1 MHAHTGCG
9 RFRLLS
15 SFLPEL
21 FQSNLSAFSFQ
32 LSLDVI
38 SFFLGSSLF
47 EHLRSGIN
55 KVSGRSL
62 EWFFDIDGDLFERQ
76 YKRHLSGY
84 WQWKDSTEGLHAEQ
98 WRVFPQNIGP
108 HLSIDET
115 SLSRG
120 ELYTIVTNK
129 EAHGRKNAIVAIV
142 LGTDAD
148 TVIHALRQINSV
160 LRNKVT
166 EVTLDLSDS
175 MNKICRMAFPRASRV
190 IDRFHVQRLALDAVQ
205 EIRIKH
211 RWDAI
216 NADTET
222 RETAKLEGRRYEPV
236 RLENGDTL
244 KELLAR
250 GRYALFKSPE
260 KWTASQRQRAEMLFS
275 LYPDLKEAYRLSQNL
290 RVIFNNRS
298 SKDSARLNLARWYN
312 RVAESGF
319 KSFNTIAATFYEH
332 SEEIIN
338 FFDNRSTNAS
348 AESINSKIKAFRAK
362 LHGVNDTKFFI
373 FRLCNIYA

>member
-1 MHAHTGCG
+1 M
-9 RFRLLS
+9 
-15 SFLPEL
+15 
-21 FQSNLSAFSFQ
+21 
-32 LSLDVI
+32 
-38 SFFLGSSLF
+38 
-47 EHLRSGIN
+47 
-55 KVSGRSL
+55 
-62 EWFFDIDGDLFERQ
+62 
-76 YKRHLSGY
+76 
-84 WQWKDSTEGLHAEQ
+84 
-98 WRVFPQNIGP
+98 FPQNIGP
-108 HLSIDET
+108 RLSIDET

-129 EAHGRKNAIVAIV
+129 DAHGRKNAIVAIV

-148 TVIHALRQINSV
+148 TVIHALRQINSM

-190 IDRFHVQRLALDAVQ
+190 IDRFHLQRPALDAVQ

-216 NADTET
+216 NADTAA
-222 RETAKLEGRRYEPV
+222 RENAKLEGRKYEPE
-236 RLENGDTL
+236 RLENGDSL

-260 KWTASQRQRAEMLFS
+260 KWTASQRQRADMLFC

-290 RVIFNNRS
+290 RTIFNKRS
-298 SKDSARLNLARWYN
+298 TKDSARLNLARWYN
-312 RVAESGF
+312 RVADSGF
-319 KSFNTIAATFYEH
+319 KSFNTIAATFYTH
-332 SEEIIN
+332 SEEILN

>member
-1 MHAHTGCG
+1 MDRYPIT
-9 RFRLLS
+9 
-15 SFLPEL
+15 
-21 FQSNLSAFSFQ
+21 
-32 LSLDVI
+32 
-38 SFFLGSSLF
+38 
-47 EHLRSGIN
+47 
-55 KVSGRSL
+55 GRSL

-84 WQWKDSTEGLHAEQ
+84 RQWKDTSEGLHAEQ

-129 EAHGRKNAIVAIV
+129 DAHGRENSIVAIV
-142 LGTDAD
+142 FGTDAD
-148 TVIHALRQINSV
+148 TVIHALRQIKSE
-160 LRNKVT
+160 LRNTVK
-166 EVTLDLSDS
+166 EITLDLSES
-175 MNKICRMAFPRASRV
+175 MNKICRMAFPRAARV

-205 EIRIKH
+205 EIRIQH

-216 NADTET
+216 NAET
-222 RETAKLEGRRYEPV
+222 DAREAAKLEGRKYVVE

-260 KWTASQRQRAEMLFS
+260 KWTVTQRQRADLLFS
-275 LYPDLKEAYRLSQNL
+275 LYPDLKEAYWLSQNL
-290 RVIFNNRS
+290 RAIFNKRS
-298 SKDSARLNLARWYN
+298 TKDRARLNLARWYN

-332 SEEIIN
+332 SDEILN
-338 FFDNRSTNAS
+338 FYDNRSTNAS

>member
-1 MHAHTGCG
+1 MDRYPIT
-9 RFRLLS
+9 
-15 SFLPEL
+15 
-21 FQSNLSAFSFQ
+21 
-32 LSLDVI
+32 
-38 SFFLGSSLF
+38 
-47 EHLRSGIN
+47 
-55 KVSGRSL
+55 GRSL

-84 WQWKDSTEGLHAEQ
+84 WQWKDSTEGLHAER

-108 HLSIDET
+108 RLSIDET

-129 EAHGRKNAIVAIV
+129 DAHGRKNAIVAIV

-148 TVIHALRQINSV
+148 TVIHALRQINSM

-190 IDRFHVQRLALDAVQ
+190 IDRFHLQRPALDAVQ

-216 NADTET
+216 NADTAA
-222 RETAKLEGRRYEPV
+222 RENAKLEGRKYEPE
-236 RLENGDTL
+236 RLENGDSL

>member
-1 MHAHTGCG
+1 MDRYPIT
-9 RFRLLS
+9 
-15 SFLPEL
+15 
-21 FQSNLSAFSFQ
+21 
-32 LSLDVI
+32 
-38 SFFLGSSLF
+38 
-47 EHLRSGIN
+47 
-55 KVSGRSL
+55 GRSL

-84 WQWKDSTEGLHAEQ
+84 WQWKDSTEGLHAER

-108 HLSIDET
+108 RLSIDET

-129 EAHGRKNAIVAIV
+129 DAHGRKNAIVAIV

-148 TVIHALRQINSV
+148 TVIHALRQINSM

-190 IDRFHVQRLALDAVQ
+190 IDRFHLQRLALDAVQ

-216 NADTET
+216 NADTAA
-222 RETAKLEGRRYEPV
+222 RENAKLEGRKYEPE
-236 RLENGDTL
+236 RLENGDSL

-250 GRYALFKSPE
+250 GRYALFKAPE
-260 KWTASQRQRAEMLFS
+260 KWTASQRQRADMLFR

-290 RVIFNNRS
+290 RTIFNKRS
-298 SKDSARLNLARWYN
+298 TKDSARLNLARWYN
-312 RVAESGF
+312 RVADSGF
-319 KSFNTIAATFYEH
+319 KSFNTIAATFYTH
-332 SEEIIN
+332 SEEILN

>member
-1 MHAHTGCG
+1 MDRYPIT
-9 RFRLLS
+9 
-15 SFLPEL
+15 
-21 FQSNLSAFSFQ
+21 
-32 LSLDVI
+32 
-38 SFFLGSSLF
+38 
-47 EHLRSGIN
+47 
-55 KVSGRSL
+55 GRSL

-84 WQWKDSTEGLHAEQ
+84 RQWKDTAEGLHAEQ

-115 SLSRG
+115 SLRRG
-120 ELYTIVTNK
+120 ELYTIVSNK
-129 EAHGRKNAIVAIV
+129 EAHGRENSIVAIV
-142 LGTDAD
+142 SGTDAD
-148 TVIHALRQINSV
+148 TVIHALRQIKSG

-166 EVTLDLSDS
+166 EITLDLSDS
-175 MNKICRMAFPRASRV
+175 MNRICRVAFPRASRV
-190 IDRFHVQRLALDAVQ
+190 IDRFHVQKLALEAVQ

-216 NADTET
+216 NADTDA
-222 RETAKLEGRRYEPV
+222 RESAKLEGRRYVAE

-260 KWTASQRQRAEMLFS
+260 KWTSPQRQRAGMLFR

-290 RVIFNNRS
+290 RAIFSRRS
-298 SKDSARLNLARWYN
+298 TKDSARLNLARWYN
-312 RVAESGF
+312 SVAESGF

-332 SEEIIN
+332 ADEILN
-338 FFDNRSTNAS
+338 FYDNRSTNAS

-362 LHGVNDTKFFI
+362 LHGVYDTKFFI

>member
-1 MHAHTGCG
+1 MDRYPIT
-9 RFRLLS
+9 
-15 SFLPEL
+15 
-21 FQSNLSAFSFQ
+21 
-32 LSLDVI
+32 
-38 SFFLGSSLF
+38 
-47 EHLRSGIN
+47 
-55 KVSGRSL
+55 GRSL

-84 WQWKDSTEGLHAEQ
+84 WEWKDTTEGLHSEHR
-98 WRVFPQNIGP
+98 RVFPQNIGP
-108 HLSIDET
+108 RLSIDET

-129 EAHGRKNAIVAIV
+129 EAHGSRKSIVAIV

-148 TVIHALRQINSV
+148 TVIHALRQIKSE

-166 EVTLDLSDS
+166 EITLDLSES
-175 MNKICRMAFPRASRV
+175 MNKICRMAFPRASCV

-205 EIRIKH
+205 DIRIKH

-216 NADTET
+216 NAET
-222 RETAKLEGRRYEPV
+222 DARENAKLDGRKYVAE

-260 KWTASQRQRAEMLFS
+260 KWTATQRQRALMLFG
-275 LYPDLKEAYRLSQNL
+275 LYPDLKEAYRLSQGL
-290 RVIFNNRS
+290 RAIFNRRS
-298 SKDSARLNLARWYN
+298 TKDSARLNLARWYN

-332 SEEIIN
+332 SDEILN
-338 FFDNRSTNAS
+338 FYDNRSTNAS

>member
-1 MHAHTGCG
+1 MDRYPIT
-9 RFRLLS
+9 
-15 SFLPEL
+15 
-21 FQSNLSAFSFQ
+21 
-32 LSLDVI
+32 
-38 SFFLGSSLF
+38 
-47 EHLRSGIN
+47 
-55 KVSGRSL
+55 GRSL

-84 WQWKDSTEGLHAEQ
+84 RQWKDTPEGLHAGQ

-129 EAHGRKNAIVAIV
+129 EAHGRKHSIVAIV
-142 LGTDAD
+142 LGTDSD
-148 TVIHALRQINSV
+148 VVLRALRQIKSE
-160 LRNKVT
+160 LRNKVK
-166 EVTLDLSDS
+166 EITLDLSES
-175 MNKICRMAFPRASRV
+175 MHRICRLALPKASRV
-190 IDRFHVQRLALDAVQ
+190 IDRFHLQRLALDAVQ

-216 NADTET
+216 NADTDG
-222 RETAKLEGRRYEPV
+222 RESAKIEGRKYVAE

-260 KWTASQRQRAEMLFS
+260 KWTVSQRQRAVMLFR

-290 RVIFNNRS
+290 RTIFNRRS
-298 SKDSARLNLARWYN
+298 TKDCARLNLARWYN
-312 RVAESGF
+312 SVAQAGF

-332 SEEIIN
+332 ADEILN

-373 FRLCNIYA
+373 FRLCNMYA

>member
-1 MHAHTGCG
+1 MDRYPIT
-9 RFRLLS
+9 
-15 SFLPEL
+15 
-21 FQSNLSAFSFQ
+21 
-32 LSLDVI
+32 
-38 SFFLGSSLF
+38 
-47 EHLRSGIN
+47 
-55 KVSGRSL
+55 GRSL

-76 YKRHLSGY
+76 YKRNLSGY
-84 WQWKDSTEGLHAEQ
+84 RQWKDTPEGLHAGQ

-129 EAHGRKNAIVAIV
+129 EARGRKQSIVAIV
-142 LGTDAD
+142 LGTDSD
-148 TVIHALRQINSV
+148 MVLRALRQIKSE
-160 LRNKVT
+160 LRNKVK
-166 EVTLDLSDS
+166 EITLDLSES
-175 MNKICRMAFPRASRV
+175 MHRICRLAFPKASRV
-190 IDRFHVQRLALDAVQ
+190 IDRFHLQRLALDAVQ

-216 NADTET
+216 NADT
-222 RETAKLEGRRYEPV
+222 AKIEGRKYVAE
-236 RLENGDTL
+236 RLENSDTL

-260 KWTASQRQRAEMLFS
+260 KWTGSQRRRAGMLFR

-290 RVIFNNRS
+290 RTIFNRRS
-298 SKDSARLNLARWYN
+298 TKDSARLNLARWYN
-312 RVAESGF
+312 SVAQAGF

-332 SEEIIN
+332 ADEILN

-362 LHGVNDTKFFI
+362 LHGVNE
-373 FRLCNIYA
+373 A

>member
-1 MHAHTGCG
+1 MDRYPIT
-9 RFRLLS
+9 
-15 SFLPEL
+15 
-21 FQSNLSAFSFQ
+21 
-32 LSLDVI
+32 
-38 SFFLGSSLF
+38 
-47 EHLRSGIN
+47 
-55 KVSGRSL
+55 GRSL

-84 WQWKDSTEGLHAEQ
+84 RQWKDSTEGLHAEQ
-98 WRVFPQNIGP
+98 WLVFPQNIGP

-129 EAHGRKNAIVAIV
+129 DAHGRKNAIVAIV
-142 LGTDAD
+142 RGTDAV

-160 LRNKVT
+160 LRNMVT

-175 MNKICRMAFPRASRV
+175 MNKICRIAFPRASRV
-190 IDRFHVQRLALDAVQ
+190 IDRFHVQKLAIDAVQ
-205 EIRIKH
+205 EISIKH
-211 RWDAI
+211 RWEAI
-216 NADTET
+216 NADTDA
-222 RETAKLEGRRYEPV
+222 RESAKLEGRKYGPE
-236 RLENGDTL
+236 RLKNGDTL

-260 KWTASQRQRAEMLFS
+260 KWTVSQRQKADMLFH
-275 LYPDLKEAYRLSQNL
+275 LYPDFREAYRLSQEL
-290 RVIFNNRS
+290 RTIFNKRS
-298 SKDSARLNLARWYN
+298 TKDSARLNLARWYN
-312 RVAESGF
+312 RVADSGF

-332 SEEIIN
+332 SDEILN
-338 FFDNRSTNAS
+338 FFDNCSTNAS
-348 AESINSKIKAFRAK
+348 AESINPKIKAFRAK

>member
-1 MHAHTGCG
+1 MDRYPIT
-9 RFRLLS
+9 
-15 SFLPEL
+15 
-21 FQSNLSAFSFQ
+21 
-32 LSLDVI
+32 
-38 SFFLGSSLF
+38 
-47 EHLRSGIN
+47 
-55 KVSGRSL
+55 GRSL

-84 WQWKDSTEGLHAEQ
+84 RQWKDTPEGLHAGQ

-129 EAHGRKNAIVAIV
+129 EAHGRKHSIVAIV
-142 LGTDAD
+142 LGTDSD
-148 TVIHALRQINSV
+148 VVLRALRQIKSE
-160 LRNKVT
+160 LRNKVK
-166 EVTLDLSDS
+166 EITLDLSES
-175 MNKICRMAFPRASRV
+175 MHRICRLAFPKASRV
-190 IDRFHVQRLALDAVQ
+190 IDRFHLQRLALDAVQ

-216 NADTET
+216 NADTDG
-222 RETAKLEGRRYEPV
+222 RESAKIEGRKYVAE

-260 KWTASQRQRAEMLFS
+260 KWTVSQRQRAGMLFR

-290 RVIFNNRS
+290 RTIFNRRPT
-298 SKDSARLNLARWYN
+298 KDCARLNLARWYN
-312 RVAESGF
+312 SVAQAGF

-332 SEEIIN
+332 ADEILN

-373 FRLCNIYA
+373 FRLCKIYA

>member
-1 MHAHTGCG
+1 MDRYPIT
-9 RFRLLS
+9 
-15 SFLPEL
+15 
-21 FQSNLSAFSFQ
+21 
-32 LSLDVI
+32 
-38 SFFLGSSLF
+38 
-47 EHLRSGIN
+47 
-55 KVSGRSL
+55 GRSL

-84 WQWKDSTEGLHAEQ
+84 RQWKDTPEGLHAGQ

-129 EAHGRKNAIVAIV
+129 EAHGRKHSIVAIV
-142 LGTDAD
+142 LGTDSD
-148 TVIHALRQINSV
+148 VVLRALRQIKSE
-160 LRNKVT
+160 LRNKVK
-166 EVTLDLSDS
+166 EITLDLSES
-175 MNKICRMAFPRASRV
+175 MHRICRLAFPKASRV
-190 IDRFHVQRLALDAVQ
+190 IDRFHLQRLALDAVQ

-216 NADTET
+216 NADTDG
-222 RETAKLEGRRYEPV
+222 RESAKIEGRKYVAE

-260 KWTASQRQRAEMLFS
+260 KWTVSQRQRAGMLFR

-290 RVIFNNRS
+290 RTIFNRRS
-298 SKDSARLNLARWYN
+298 TKDCARLNLARWYN
-312 RVAESGF
+312 SVAQAGF

-332 SEEIIN
+332 ADEILN

-373 FRLCNIYA
+373 FRLCNMYA

>member
-1 MHAHTGCG
+1 M
-9 RFRLLS
+9 
-15 SFLPEL
+15 
-21 FQSNLSAFSFQ
+21 
-32 LSLDVI
+32 
-38 SFFLGSSLF
+38 
-47 EHLRSGIN
+47 
-55 KVSGRSL
+55 
-62 EWFFDIDGDLFERQ
+62 FERQ

-84 WQWKDSTEGLHAEQ
+84 RQWKDTSEGLHAEQ

-115 SLSRG
+115 SLSNG

-129 EAHGRKNAIVAIV
+129 DAHGRENSIVAIV
-142 LGTDAD
+142 LGTDTD
-148 TVIHALRQINSV
+148 TVIHALRQIKSE
-160 LRNKVT
+160 LRNTVK
-166 EVTLDLSDS
+166 EITLDLSES

-205 EIRIKH
+205 EIRIQH

-216 NADTET
+216 NAET
-222 RETAKLEGRRYEPV
+222 DAREAAKLEGRKYVVE

-260 KWTASQRQRAEMLFS
+260 KWTVTQRQRADLLFS
-275 LYPDLKEAYRLSQNL
+275 LYPDLKEAYWLSQNL
-290 RVIFNNRS
+290 RAIFNKRS
-298 SKDSARLNLARWYN
+298 TKDRARLNLARWYN

-332 SEEIIN
+332 SDEILN
-338 FFDNRSTNAS
+338 FYDNRSTNAS

>member
-1 MHAHTGCG
+1 MDRYPIT
-9 RFRLLS
+9 
-15 SFLPEL
+15 
-21 FQSNLSAFSFQ
+21 
-32 LSLDVI
+32 
-38 SFFLGSSLF
+38 
-47 EHLRSGIN
+47 
-55 KVSGRSL
+55 GRSL

-84 WQWKDSTEGLHAEQ
+84 RQWKDTPEGLHAGQ

-129 EAHGRKNAIVAIV
+129 EAHGRKHSIVAIV
-142 LGTDAD
+142 LGTDSD
-148 TVIHALRQINSV
+148 VVLRALRQIKSE
-160 LRNKVT
+160 LRNKVK
-166 EVTLDLSDS
+166 EITLDLSES
-175 MNKICRMAFPRASRV
+175 MHRICRLAFPNASRV
-190 IDRFHVQRLALDAVQ
+190 IDRFHLQRLALDAVQ

-216 NADTET
+216 NADTDA
-222 RETAKLEGRRYEPV
+222 RENAKLEGRKYVAE
-236 RLENGDTL
+236 RLENGDTP

-260 KWTASQRQRAEMLFS
+260 KRTASQHQRAVMLFR
-275 LYPDLKEAYRLSQNL
+275 LYPDLKEACRLSQNL
-290 RVIFNNRS
+290 RTIFNRPS
-298 SKDSARLNLARWYN
+298 TKDSARLNLARWYN
-312 RVAESGF
+312 SVARAGF

-332 SEEIIN
+332 ADEILN

-373 FRLCNIYA
+373 FRLCKIYA

>member
-1 MHAHTGCG
+1 
-9 RFRLLS
+9 
-15 SFLPEL
+15 
-21 FQSNLSAFSFQ
+21 
-32 LSLDVI
+32 LDRYPI
-38 SFFLGSSLF
+38 T
-47 EHLRSGIN
+47 
-55 KVSGRSL
+55 GRSL

-84 WQWKDSTEGLHAEQ
+84 WQWKDSAEGIHAEQ

-129 EAHGRKNAIVAIV
+129 DAHGRENSIVAIIR
-142 LGTDAD
+142 GTDSD
-148 TVIHALRQINSV
+148 IVLRALRQIKSEF
-160 LRNKVT
+160 RNRVT
-166 EVTLDLSDS
+166 EITLDLSES
-175 MNKICRMAFPRASRV
+175 MHRICRLAFPKASRV

-216 NADTET
+216 NADTEA
-222 RETAKLEGRRYEPV
+222 REAAKLEGRKYEPE

-250 GRYALFKSPE
+250 GRYALFKSPD
-260 KWTASQRQRAEMLFS
+260 KWTASQRQRADMLFR
-275 LYPDLKEAYRLSQNL
+275 LYPDLNEAYQLSQNL
-290 RVIFNNRS
+290 RAIFNKHS
-298 SKDSARLNLARWYN
+298 TKDSARLNLARWYN

-319 KSFNTIAATFYEH
+319 KSFSTIAATFYEH
-332 SEEIIN
+332 SDEILN

>member
-1 MHAHTGCG
+1 MDRYPIT
-9 RFRLLS
+9 
-15 SFLPEL
+15 
-21 FQSNLSAFSFQ
+21 
-32 LSLDVI
+32 
-38 SFFLGSSLF
+38 
-47 EHLRSGIN
+47 
-55 KVSGRSL
+55 GRSL
-62 EWFFDIDGDLFERQ
+62 EWFFGIDGDLFERQ

-84 WQWKDSTEGLHAEQ
+84 WQWKDTTEGLHAER

-129 EAHGRKNAIVAIV
+129 ETHGRANSIVAIV

-148 TVIHALRQINSV
+148 TVIHALRQIKSE

-166 EVTLDLSDS
+166 EITLDLSDS
-175 MNKICRMAFPRASRV
+175 MHKICRMAFPRASRV

-216 NADTET
+216 NAET
-222 RETAKLEGRRYEPV
+222 DARENAKLDGRKYVAE

-260 KWTASQRQRAEMLFS
+260 NWTATQRQRAMMLFE
-275 LYPDLKEAYRLSQNL
+275 LYPDLKEAYRLSQDL
-290 RVIFNNRS
+290 RAIFNRRS
-298 SKDSARLNLARWYN
+298 TKDSARLNLARWYN
-312 RVAESGF
+312 RVADSGF

-332 SEEIIN
+332 SDEILN
-338 FFDNRSTNAS
+338 FYDNRSTNAS

-362 LHGVNDTKFFI
+362 LHGVNDSKFFI

>member
-1 MHAHTGCG
+1 MDRYPIT
-9 RFRLLS
+9 
-15 SFLPEL
+15 
-21 FQSNLSAFSFQ
+21 
-32 LSLDVI
+32 
-38 SFFLGSSLF
+38 
-47 EHLRSGIN
+47 
-55 KVSGRSL
+55 GRSL

-84 WQWKDSTEGLHAEQ
+84 WQWKDSAEGIHAEQ

-108 HLSIDET
+108 HMSIDET

-129 EAHGRKNAIVAIV
+129 DAHGRENSIVAIIR
-142 LGTDAD
+142 GTDSD
-148 TVIHALRQINSV
+148 IVLRALRQIKSE
-160 LRNKVT
+160 LRNRVT
-166 EVTLDLSDS
+166 EITLDLSES
-175 MNKICRMAFPRASRV
+175 MHRICRLAFPKASRV

-216 NADTET
+216 NADTEA
-222 RETAKLEGRRYEPV
+222 REAAKLEGRKYEPE

-250 GRYALFKSPE
+250 GRYALFKSPD
-260 KWTASQRQRAEMLFS
+260 KWTASQRQRADMLFR
-275 LYPDLKEAYRLSQNL
+275 LYPDLNEAYQLSQNL
-290 RVIFNNRS
+290 RAIFNRHS
-298 SKDSARLNLARWYN
+298 TKDSARLNLARWYN

-332 SEEIIN
+332 SDEILN

-362 LHGVNDTKFFI
+362 LHGVNDTKFGSS
-373 FRLCNIYA
+373 RNPGA

>member
-1 MHAHTGCG
+1 MDRYPIT
-9 RFRLLS
+9 
-15 SFLPEL
+15 
-21 FQSNLSAFSFQ
+21 
-32 LSLDVI
+32 
-38 SFFLGSSLF
+38 
-47 EHLRSGIN
+47 
-55 KVSGRSL
+55 GRSL

-84 WQWKDSTEGLHAEQ
+84 RQWKDTAEGVHAEQ

-129 EAHGRKNAIVAIV
+129 EAHGREDSIVAIV

-148 TVIHALRQINSV
+148 TVIHALRQIKSE
-160 LRNKVT
+160 LRNTVK
-166 EVTLDLSDS
+166 EITLDLSDS
-175 MNKICRMAFPRASRV
+175 MHRICRMAFPRASRV

-205 EIRIKH
+205 EIRIQH

-216 NADTET
+216 NAET
-222 RETAKLEGRRYEPV
+222 DAREAAKLEGRKYVVE

-250 GRYALFKSPE
+250 GRYVLFKSPE
-260 KWTASQRQRAEMLFS
+260 KRTAIQRQRADMLFE
-275 LYPDLKEAYRLSQNL
+275 LYPDLKEAYWLSQTL
-290 RVIFNNRS
+290 RAIFNRRS
-298 SKDSARLNLARWYN
+298 TKDCARLNLARWYN

-332 SEEIIN
+332 SDEILN
-338 FFDNRSTNAS
+338 FYDNRSTNAS

>member
-1 MHAHTGCG
+1 MDRYPIT
-9 RFRLLS
+9 
-15 SFLPEL
+15 
-21 FQSNLSAFSFQ
+21 
-32 LSLDVI
+32 
-38 SFFLGSSLF
+38 
-47 EHLRSGIN
+47 
-55 KVSGRSL
+55 GRSL

-84 WQWKDSTEGLHAEQ
+84 RQWKDTPEGLHAGQ

-129 EAHGRKNAIVAIV
+129 EAHGRKHSIVAIV
-142 LGTDAD
+142 LGTDSD
-148 TVIHALRQINSV
+148 VVLRALRQIKSE
-160 LRNKVT
+160 LRNKVK
-166 EVTLDLSDS
+166 EITLDLSES
-175 MNKICRMAFPRASRV
+175 MHRICRLAFPKASRV
-190 IDRFHVQRLALDAVQ
+190 IDRFHLQRLALDAVQ

-216 NADTET
+216 NADTDG
-222 RETAKLEGRRYEPV
+222 RESAKIEGRKYVAE

-260 KWTASQRQRAEMLFS
+260 KWTVSQRQRAVMLFR

-290 RVIFNNRS
+290 RTIFNRRS
-298 SKDSARLNLARWYN
+298 TKDRARLNLARWYN
-312 RVAESGF
+312 SVAQAGF

-332 SEEIIN
+332 ADEILN

-373 FRLCNIYA
+373 FRLCKMYA

>member
-1 MHAHTGCG
+1 MDRYPIT
-9 RFRLLS
+9 
-15 SFLPEL
+15 
-21 FQSNLSAFSFQ
+21 
-32 LSLDVI
+32 
-38 SFFLGSSLF
+38 
-47 EHLRSGIN
+47 
-55 KVSGRSL
+55 GRSL

-84 WQWKDSTEGLHAEQ
+84 WQWKESAEGIHAEQ

-129 EAHGRKNAIVAIV
+129 DAHGRENSIVAIIR
-142 LGTDAD
+142 GTDSD
-148 TVIHALRQINSV
+148 IVLRALRQIKSE
-160 LRNKVT
+160 LRNRVT
-166 EVTLDLSDS
+166 EITLDLSES
-175 MNKICRMAFPRASRV
+175 MHRICRLAFPKASRV
-190 IDRFHVQRLALDAVQ
+190 IDRFHVQRLALYAVQ

-216 NADTET
+216 NADTEA
-222 RETAKLEGRRYEPV
+222 REAAKLEGRKYEPE

-250 GRYALFKSPE
+250 GRYALFKSPD
-260 KWTASQRQRAEMLFS
+260 KWTASQRQRADMLFR
-275 LYPDLKEAYRLSQNL
+275 LYPDLNEAYQLSQNL
-290 RVIFNNRS
+290 RAIFNRHS
-298 SKDSARLNLARWYN
+298 TKDSARINLARWYN

-332 SEEIIN
+332 SDEILN

>member
-1 MHAHTGCG
+1 MDRYPIT
-9 RFRLLS
+9 
-15 SFLPEL
+15 
-21 FQSNLSAFSFQ
+21 
-32 LSLDVI
+32 D
-38 SFFLGSSLF
+38 
-47 EHLRSGIN
+47 
-55 KVSGRSL
+55 RSL

-84 WQWKDSTEGLHAEQ
+84 WEWKDSAEGRHAEQ

-129 EAHGRKNAIVAIV
+129 EAHGREHSIVAIV
-142 LGTDAD
+142 MGTDSD
-148 TVIHALRQINSV
+148 VVLHALRQIKSE

-166 EVTLDLSDS
+166 EITLDLTES
-175 MNKICRMAFPRASRV
+175 MHRICQLAFPRASRV

-216 NADTET
+216 NADTDA
-222 RETAKLEGRRYEPV
+222 RENAKLEGRRYEPE

-260 KWTASQRQRAEMLFS
+260 KWTASQHQRADMLFR
-275 LYPDLKEAYRLSQNL
+275 LYPDLKEAYWLSQNL
-290 RVIFNNRS
+290 RAIFNKRS
-298 SKDSARLNLARWYN
+298 VKDAARLNLARWYD

-332 SEEIIN
+332 SDEILS